1 MTDTTTAQ
9 SIPAASPAPRAGAT
23 PESAALLD
31 PYLRFWNAPSPDDAN
46 RLAQQVFAPGVEYR
60 AHIGV
65 LQGAQAL
72 LDFREQFLSHM
83 GDIALR
89 MREQPQLHHD
99 RARLEWELLTGDAG
113 DAGTPF
119 ATGTDVIALDEDGR
133 ISSVTVFLDRA
144 PEGFGTAAHD

>member
-9 SIPAASPAPRAGAT
+9 STPAASPTPRVDAT
-23 PESAALLD
+23 PEGAARLD
-31 PYLRFWNAPSPDDAN
+31 PYLRFWNAATSGEAD
-46 RLAQQVFAPGVEYR
+46 RLAQQVFTSGVEYR

-99 RARLEWELLTGDAG
+99 SARLEWELLTGGAG
-113 DAGTPF
+113 DAGTSF
-119 ATGTDVIALDEDGR
+119 ATGTDVIRFEEDGR
-133 ISSVTVFLDRA
+133 ISTVTVFLDRA